1 VNEYENVEVTFI
13 PGKEA
18 VLAVFEDGAHRERIV
33 LSDYK
38 TKPELH
44 ALMIEKGFVRKGAG
58 ASGEKVEA
66 GGNVREH
73 EETGEETGQ
82 ETAGSNEETVKETA
96 ESNEETGKETAESNG
111 ETRKETAE
119 SNGETVKGVTAVKQ
133 TNQYI
138 AGAKPDGE
146 RTTRNVRAKS
156 EVDPVVAMRS
166 AATRTYVAAG
176 IATAL
181 VGSMLYRNKLWHF
194 FRKRRAV
201 PK

>member
-1 VNEYENVEVTFI
+1 MNEYENVEVTFI

-44 ALMIEKGFVRKGAG
+44 ALMIEKGFVRKGVG

-73 EETGEETGQ
+73 EEIGEETGEETGQ

-96 ESNEETGKETAESNG
+96 ESNEETG
-111 ETRKETAE
+111 KETAE